1 MGSPDWTKKEWMKEV
16 LGVIIDSGE
25 AIAGSVADA
34 AGLKRTDV
42 GGDKERSWVRPSTS
56 ISNSPVHVGSIYFRT
71 KDSSLGS
78 EEEGLLEQLAKAY
91 SAYSRR
97 DIQKAHGQR
106 GLKGNVTG
114 YADPR
119 PSAEPDNEKLSSRRA
134 EIVARRLTG
143 HLARESNLINGDFD
157 IAVTAGGALRAD
169 HDDAKSLASLRRAD
183 IFLTGGVMAPPAPSP
198 TETNASEQESK
209 SKPEPPP
216 LDEVETDLDRYNIDG
231 SNHEDIRAM
240 AVRAVMGVAEPDV
253 GLENEV
259 SVIWTSIDLYIRTH
273 VVRNRHGRVVFSS
286 ELDPIKPGWW
296 DGLYTATKMR
306 PGQTAGDSVLEDKAK
321 RLKTWYL
328 ATLRFR
334 KTYLAGHGKVFEEVQ
349 AEIRKDYPDLEKMQ
363 TYREV
368 SQVYMYMIRATGDL
382 AKEVIK
388 LAES

>member
-91 SAYSRR
+91 SAYARR

-114 YADPR
+114 YATHAPL
-119 PSAEPDNEKLSSRRA
+119 PSLTTRSSQA
-134 EIVARRLTG
+134 GARRLSLGGSPATW
-143 HLARESNLINGDFD
+143 RE
-157 IAVTAGGALRAD
+157 
-169 HDDAKSLASLRRAD
+169 KAS
-183 IFLTGGVMAPPAPSP
+183 
-198 TETNASEQESK
+198 
-209 SKPEPPP
+209 
-216 LDEVETDLDRYNIDG
+216 
-231 SNHEDIRAM
+231 
-240 AVRAVMGVAEPDV
+240 
-253 GLENEV
+253 
-259 SVIWTSIDLYIRTH
+259 
-273 VVRNRHGRVVFSS
+273 
-286 ELDPIKPGWW
+286 
-296 DGLYTATKMR
+296 
-306 PGQTAGDSVLEDKAK
+306 
-321 RLKTWYL
+321 
-328 ATLRFR
+328 
-334 KTYLAGHGKVFEEVQ
+334 HGKVFEEVQ